1 MDFVL
6 VSRFLKIA
14 KTFKY
19 DENKQTK
26 VHVRYG
32 RELFVLFYRT
42 GRLAMPQKAKK
53 LPSSSAH
60 FFIIMKKLFLSL
72 VAMMIAT
79 VSFAQSSLLATLSHD
94 GTVKTFYG
102 AGALKS
108 AHEAAANGDVITLS
122 SGTFQAVNITKAIT
136 LRGSGMDAD
145 TLTNRDPTFIS
156 GDFTINIADD
166 VIQCLTIEGIY
177 CNYKISYINVKNPV
191 FLKSRFK
198 EITNNLNSGNS
209 AKLYNATFIHCK
221 VSDGLYLTSGSSAS
235 CLGCVLDHPHN
246 SSNSVFEFANCVIIT
261 GLPGTINNSNMKNCF
276 VHNTEYYESEA
287 YTSISETT
295 TMFNNVGINTKN
307 ASGRLFKYATNSSNK
322 IVSKLSDFFKTYTG
336 KWDDNE
342 TFELTDEAKTK
353 YLGTDGTQIGLYGG
367 NLPFESTP
375 SNPQITKCNVA
386 SKSTADGKLSVDIT
400 IQAAE

>member
-1 MDFVL
+1 
-6 VSRFLKIA
+6 
-14 KTFKY
+14 
-19 DENKQTK
+19 
-26 VHVRYG
+26 
-32 RELFVLFYRT
+32 
-42 GRLAMPQKAKK
+42 
-53 LPSSSAH
+53 
-60 FFIIMKKLFLSL
+60 
-72 VAMMIAT
+72 MMIAT

-166 VIQCLTIEGIY
+166 VTQRLTIEGIY
-177 CNYKISYINVKNPV
+177 SNYKMTYINVNNPV

-198 EITNNLNSGNS
+198 EVAMHDSN

-221 VSDGLYLTSGSSAS
+221 VSSSIYLYNGSSAS
-235 CLGCVLDHPHN
+235 CLGCVITKPYN
-246 SSNSVFEFANCVIIT
+246 SSSNSVFEFANCVIIADA
-261 GLPGTINNSNMKNCF
+261 TIHDMYNSNLKNCF
-276 VHNTEYYESEA
+276 VRCA
-287 YTSISETT
+287 YSSISAYIQPNNTL
-295 TMFNNVGINTKN
+295 FNNVGINTAHTN
-307 ASGRLFKYATNSSNK
+307 YNEDLFKFATNSSNK
-322 IVSKLSDFFKTYTG
+322 TVSALSDVFKTYNGT
-336 KWDDNE
+336 WDDNE

-367 NLPFESTP
+367 SLPFESTP